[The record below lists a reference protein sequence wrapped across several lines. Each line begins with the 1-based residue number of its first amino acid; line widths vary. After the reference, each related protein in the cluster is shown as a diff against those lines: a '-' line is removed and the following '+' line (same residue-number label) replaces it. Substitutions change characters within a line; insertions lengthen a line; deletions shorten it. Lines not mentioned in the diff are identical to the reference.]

1 MKLEDAREGADVI
14 SRDGHKVGKL
24 SRVVVKEENLE
35 ITHLVVDPGLLHSG
49 ESLWAGGWGQPHE
62 RVIPVGVLE
71 DETGGAIHITM
82 TAEEFRDLSVK
93 YDTIYAKR
101 DPSLISSVL
110 NSMPGGIGPYVLF
123 DVMAKEPDEVDI
135 KEDSPVW
142 RMKPHEKIGEVQRVL
157 FNEETLRI
165 QALVIRRGH
174 IFDHELLV
182 LPSRY
187 IVEVVEILQGVVR
200 VEMSDDELR
209 ALAPYASA
217 ESSTGPSSR

>member
-1 MKLEDAREGADVI
+1 LKLEDAREGADVI
-14 SRDGHKVGKL
+14 SADGHKLGKL
-24 SRVVVKEENLE
+24 SRVVIKEESLE
-35 ITHLVVDPGLLHSG
+35 ITHLVVDPGLLHRG

-101 DPSLISSVL
+101 DPSLIASIV
-110 NSMPGGIGPYVLF
+110 NSMPGGIGPYVFF
-123 DVMAKEPDEVDI
+123 DVMTKEPDEVDI

-142 RMKPHEKIGEVQRVL
+142 RMKPHQKIGEVQRVL

-165 QALVIRRGH
+165 QALVIRRGR
-174 IFDHELLV
+174 IFDHELVV
-182 LPSRY
+182 LPARY
-187 IVEVVEILQGVVR
+187 IVEVIEILQGVVR
-200 VEMSDDELR
+200 VAITDDELR
-209 ALAPYASA
+209 ALAPYSSP
-217 ESSTGPSSR
+217 ESSSGASSR

>member
-1 MKLEDAREGADVI
+1 
-14 SRDGHKVGKL
+14 
-24 SRVVVKEENLE
+24 
-35 ITHLVVDPGLLHSG
+35 
-49 ESLWAGGWGQPHE
+49 
-62 RVIPVGVLE
+62 
-71 DETGGAIHITM
+71 
-82 TAEEFRDLSVK
+82 
-93 YDTIYAKR
+93 
-101 DPSLISSVL
+101 
-110 NSMPGGIGPYVLF
+110 
-123 DVMAKEPDEVDI
+123 
-135 KEDSPVW
+135 
-142 RMKPHEKIGEVQRVL
+142 MKPHEKIGEVQRVP

-209 ALAPYASA
+209 ALAPYASP

>member
-93 YDTIYAKR
+93 YDTIYTKR

-110 NSMPGGIGPYVLF
+110 NSMPGGIGPCL
-123 DVMAKEPDEVDI
+123 
-135 KEDSPVW
+135 
-142 RMKPHEKIGEVQRVL
+142 
-157 FNEETLRI
+157 
-165 QALVIRRGH
+165 IRRHGQGAGR
-174 IFDHELLV
+174 
-182 LPSRY
+182 SRH
-187 IVEVVEILQGVVR
+187 QGR
-200 VEMSDDELR
+200 LAGLADE
-209 ALAPYASA
+209 AA
-217 ESSTGPSSR
+217 

>member
-1 MKLEDAREGADVI
+1 VKLEDAREGADVI

-123 DVMAKEPDEVDI
+123 DVMAKESDEVDI

-209 ALAPYASA
+209 ALAPYASP